1 VISGTHALG
10 TTALEWRH
18 LDVALVLGP
27 FPPSPVE
34 AARLL
39 QSPNAH
45 LPSTIGR
52 RHALLLAVVAAAG
65 AWLFLLGLGQT
76 GLVDETPALFAAS
89 ARHMAESGDWLIPQV
104 NGLPRYDKPP
114 LVYWLMASLYSLP
127 GTSHW
132 DPLGSL
138 AARLPSAIAT
148 ITTMVVLADTLWRWP
163 QPGVGGPR
171 TFRPHRGLI
180 ALSAALAFALS
191 PLVLLWGRTE
201 VSDALFTATLALS
214 LLLAW
219 RTTAADHGPWW
230 PCWVALALA
239 VLSKGPAALVLF
251 PLTLAGFWLLGAEGA
266 RLWRRLRPLPGLAL
280 TLALAAPWYALAL
293 WREGQPY
300 WESFFGYHN
309 LQRYTRVV
317 NNHQQ
322 GWWYFFVVLVIAS
335 LPFTPLLLVS
345 LRRILVSA
353 RTPMAAPQSL
363 GRFAAAWLLAVLLF
377 FTFSATKLPS
387 YWLVATPA
395 AALLVAL
402 ALSPAA
408 QAQCGGDRGRDPCG
422 QRLALPCSA
431 GLLLLISAALTAAP
445 LWLQLIRDPTIP
457 GLQSALGR
465 SPAFPLGGAITLISG
480 LLLAGWGSRRPALR
494 LLQSQSALLL
504 MVPLVLLPLWQIG
517 DQLRG
522 APIRDLAAIA
532 QAQRFEEE
540 SLAMVGAPKP
550 SLHFYSRATV
560 LFEGSSAMAQLNLQD
575 RLLSD
580 IRPGLRPS
588 SPHQQPTLLVV
599 IDSAT
604 ASRAHWQAWKGQ
616 ELAWR
621 GFYRLWRID
630 RLWLDERARQL
641 GMDGRVPNWR
651 APRPERF

>member
-1 VISGTHALG
+1 
-10 TTALEWRH
+10 
-18 LDVALVLGP
+18 
-27 FPPSPVE
+27 VE

-335 LPFTPLLLVS
+335 LPFTPLLLLTLQRS
-345 LRRILVSA
+345 LLQA
-353 RTPMAAPQSL
+353 RTPLAASQSL
-363 GRFAAAWLLAVLLF
+363 GRFAAAWLLAVLAF
-377 FTFSATKLPS
+377 FTLSATKLPS

-395 AALLVAL
+395 AAILVAL
-402 ALSPAA
+402 ALPPSPTEPVKRSSWGLTDGTRLVLVSSVALLFSISGGLAA
-408 QAQCGGDRGRDPCG
+408 
-422 QRLALPCSA
+422 S
-431 GLLLLISAALTAAP
+431 S
-445 LWLQLIRDPTIP
+445 LWLAQIHDPTLP
-457 GLQSALGR
+457 GLQAALNN
-465 SPAFPLGGAITLISG
+465 SPTFPLGAAIALVAG
-480 LLLAGWGSRRPALR
+480 LLLAGWGARRPSLR
-494 LLQSQSALLL
+494 LLQSQVVLLL
-504 MVPLVLLPLWQIG
+504 LVPLVLLPIWQIG

-522 APIRDLAAIA
+522 APLRALAAVAVEQHGA
-532 QAQRFEEE
+532 QEG
-540 SLAMVGAPKP
+540 LAMVGMRQP
-550 SLHFYSRATV
+550 SLHFYSRSTV
-560 LFEGSSAMAQLNLQD
+560 IFEGRSATALVNLAD
-575 RLLSD
+575 RLEQER
-580 IRPGLRPS
+580 RPGLYPTAVEA
-588 SPHQQPTLLVV
+588 QPTVLLI
-599 IDSAT
+599 IDNQT
-604 ASRAHWQAWKGQ
+604 ASEPHWQDWNGRQ
-616 ELAWR
+616 LAAA
-621 GFYRLWRID
+621 GAYRLWRVD
-630 RLWLDERARQL
+630 RRWLDERARQL
-641 GMDGRVPNWR
+641 RAEGKRANWR
-651 APRPERF
+651 DPRPERF